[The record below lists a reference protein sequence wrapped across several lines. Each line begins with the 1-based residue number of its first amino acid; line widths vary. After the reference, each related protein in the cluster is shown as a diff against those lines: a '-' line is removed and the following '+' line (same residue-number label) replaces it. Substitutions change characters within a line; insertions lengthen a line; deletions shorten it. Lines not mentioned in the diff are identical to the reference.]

1 MALDVTNEVTKEHM
15 PGVLEVL
22 CQQLQS
28 AILESSGARQRSLKM
43 LQMAA
48 KSLLR

>member
-1 MALDVTNEVTKEHM
+1 MALDTNDEVTREHM
-15 PGVLEVL
+15 PGVLEAL

-28 AILESSGARQRSLKM
+28 AIQESSGTRQRPLKM

-48 KSLLR
+48 RSFLR

>member
-1 MALDVTNEVTKEHM
+1 MVLDTHDDVTREHM

-28 AILESSGARQRSLKM
+28 AIKEASGPMQRSLKM

-48 KSLLR
+48 SSLLR